1 MITLSNLPK
10 LVTQKK
16 QRVGRGNGSNRG
28 KNAGKGNKGQ
38 TKRGHVPIFFAGRQS
53 DAGSGIM
60 ARSPKLKGF
69 TAWDTK
75 SHKVLYI
82 ERIVSTLESG
92 ATINLA
98 TLLKAGLVT
107 DKIKTVK
114 IIKGNS
120 ETTTLENPLKF
131 DETKNV
137 ILSKGVKELLK

>member
-92 ATINLA
+92 SIINME
-98 TLLKAGLVT
+98 TLLKAGLLS

-120 ETTTLENPLKF
+120 ETTALENPLKF

-137 ILSKGVKELLK
+137 VLSKGVKELLK

>member
-92 ATINLA
+92 STINLE

-114 IIKGNS
+114 IIKGNT
-120 ETTTLENPLKF
+120 ETTQLESPLKF
-131 DETKNV
+131 DETENIV
-137 ILSKGVKELLK
+137 FSKGVKELLK

>member
-16 QRVGRGNGSNRG
+16 QRVGRGMGSNRG

-38 TKRGHVPIFFAGRQS
+38 TKRGHIPIFFAGRQS

-60 ARSPKLKGF
+60 ARSPKIKGF
-69 TAWDTK
+69 KAWDTK
-75 SHKVLYI
+75 SHKVVYI
-82 ERIVSTLESG
+82 ERIAATLESG
-92 ATINLA
+92 AVINME
-98 TLLKAGLVT
+98 TLLKAGLII

-120 ETTTLENPLKF
+120 ETTELDNPIKF
-131 DETKNV
+131 DEIENIV
-137 ILSKGVKELLK
+137 LSKGVKELLK

>member
-92 ATINLA
+92 SIINME

-120 ETTTLENPLKF
+120 ETTTLENLLKF
-131 DETKNV
+131 DETENV
-137 ILSKGVKELLK
+137 VLSKGVKELLK